1 MIGSRYVFI
10 FLFCSIVAIIHAQ
23 KTQQQIVHKV
33 AMGET
38 LQNISILYEVP
49 LESIVSWNRIVNNQI
64 FTNQP
69 LIIKNVNNYPEEF
82 IQFLKLE
89 SELRSNKRLIHE
101 NEIWLEEWLKQ
112 SEYKIMSLAKIDV
125 KSVRLVQEYLFK
137 KNYLTDSIDRFNSV
151 LQQRVDFLEQSR
163 SDFIESTDEETRAI
177 IAVADKKNIQK
188 STSHIK
194 EEVAREVS
202 EFLKVLEAFK
212 QSVDAE
218 KDTISF
224 ETVQIDTLVILPD
237 TIVVEEPLQ
246 DTIAIEVEEI
256 DLTTEPDTIVFDFNL
271 AEADS
276 IQIQEEIAE
285 AIQEAALTDTL
296 QIAKDT
302 ISDEVD
308 FRVEESPKDT
318 IVTTELAE
326 TEPIR
331 LRQRDKPA
339 VKEPVIEEPL
349 VKEVLVVKEE
359 EVLPQEDSI
368 VIEKI
373 APKVELVDV
382 ALEIQIEKEVPLN
395 VDSIK
400 KIEADLNEV
409 SSFYFE
415 IPLTESD
422 EEEEEEDDTEIEF
435 AYNLPEK
442 TDEVPV
448 VEKTEI
454 EVIKTPETDKKEIEK
469 LALNEDVS
477 TDSLQVDSLT
487 YMLTD
492 EGDTVYLENRQIEV
506 FAIEKHKAS
515 KVEPQQILSPDV
527 VVAKKYIVF
536 DYQTVVAKLSS
547 DPKSAKQNKKVIE
560 QIEKEFKEE
569 QDVFTQI
576 SIDEITIKSDRKSKY
591 KIGDEVDTVS
601 IEKSKFYLSRA
612 KIEIDNGNFKKC
624 HDYINK
630 SIAAN
635 PNYVEAYML
644 RGDVF
649 AKFTYF
655 DRALKEYEIA
665 RQLNPNLAQIHY
677 NIGNCLIHLGN
688 KEQALES
695 MNNAIRVDSTYVM
708 GYFVRSSLLL
718 DTKQYDLAIED
729 FNTILKL
736 NRFFFPAMKGRGL
749 ALLNTGDFA
758 QAIEDF
764 DRSLEYDPD
773 DSKTYYHRGLAK
785 IYSEKVYGGCMD
797 LLKSS
802 EMGFPPGIL
811 GVKKYCN

>member
-1 MIGSRYVFI
+1 MIGSRYVLI
-10 FLFCSIVAIIHAQ
+10 FLFCSILANIYAQ

-38 LQNISILYEVP
+38 LQDISILYEVP
-49 LESIVSWNRIVNNQI
+49 VESIISWNRIVNNQI

-69 LIIKNVNNYPEEF
+69 LIIKNVNNYPDEF
-82 IQFLKLE
+82 LQFLKLE

-112 SEYKIMSLAKIDV
+112 SEHKIMSLAKIDV

-137 KNYLTDSIDRFNSV
+137 KNYLTDSIDRFNNA
-151 LQQRVDFLEQSR
+151 LQLRVDFLEQSR
-163 SDFIESTDEETRAI
+163 IEFIELADEETRAI
-177 IAVADKKNIQK
+177 IAVADKKNIEK

-212 QSVDAE
+212 QSVDVE

-237 TIVVEEPLQ
+237 TILVEESLQ
-246 DTIAIEVEEI
+246 DTIAIEVEDI
-256 DLTTEPDTIVFDFNL
+256 DLATEPDTIMVDFNL
-271 AEADS
+271 VKADS
-276 IQIQEEIAE
+276 IQIQEE
-285 AIQEAALTDTL
+285 
-296 QIAKDT
+296 
-302 ISDEVD
+302 S
-308 FRVEESPKDT
+308 RKDT
-318 IVTTELAE
+318 IVKTELAE

-331 LRQRDKPA
+331 LRQRDKLA
-339 VKEPVIEEPL
+339 VKESQIEEPL
-349 VKEVLVVKEE
+349 NNEVLVLKEDNL
-359 EVLPQEDSI
+359 LPKEHNT
-368 VIEKI
+368 VIEKNI
-373 APKVELVDV
+373 SKVGPSDFNSEIKVE
-382 ALEIQIEKEVPLN
+382 KEGFLN
-395 VDSIK
+395 LDSIK
-400 KIEADLNEV
+400 KIELDLNEV

-415 IPLTESD
+415 IPIDESD
-422 EEEEEEDDTEIEF
+422 EEEEIDDDEIVF
-435 AYNLPEK
+435 TYDLPEK
-442 TDEVPV
+442 TDEVQL
-448 VEKTEI
+448 VEKIEI
-454 EVIKTPETDKKEIEK
+454 EFIKTPETNKKEIEK
-469 LALNEDVS
+469 LAFNEDVS
-477 TDSLQVDSLT
+477 NDSLQVDSLT

-492 EGDTVYLENRQIEV
+492 EGDTVYLKNRQIEV
-506 FAIEKHKAS
+506 LAIEKHKAS
-515 KVEPQQILSPDV
+515 KVEPQQVLSPDV

-547 DPKSAKQNKKVIE
+547 DPKSTKQNKKVIE

-569 QDVFTQI
+569 QDVITQI

-635 PNYVEAYML
+635 PNYVEAYLL

-695 MNNAIRVDSTYVM
+695 MNNAIRVDSAYVM
-708 GYFVRSSLLL
+708 GYFVRSSLFL
-718 DTKQYDLAIED
+718 DFKQYDLAIED
-729 FNTILKL
+729 FNIILKL